1 MASTNAPRPWRSLS
15 VVLAALALVY
25 GLLAVQD
32 LWLPRLGLDLRGG
45 TSITLTASTPDG
57 SDPSPDSMAQ
67 AVEIIRDRVNGSGV
81 AEAEVSTQG
90 SNNVIVAVPGV
101 GEDELVQIVGQTAE
115 LRFRPV
121 LAVVPGASPQEAPA
135 PEETPADGATPAPEG
150 TEEPAAPE
158 DQATV
163 APTEAPTDAASQR
176 AVTGGLTTQET
187 AAPEEAPATELPP
200 AEAPVPTDGE
210 VTPEL
215 LAELQRFDCSDVE
228 VAATDAPEDP
238 LITCDQDSTSRFLL
252 APADV
257 VGTDIRRAT
266 AEIPQAGLGFVVS
279 LDFTGEGADK
289 FYQSTQR
296 LAGQQFPQNDFAI
309 VLDGRVVSYP
319 TVNEPIPGGQAVIEG
334 QFTQQEAQRLATVLS
349 YGALPL
355 SFETSEVTTV
365 SPTLGSEQLQAGLLA
380 GALGLLLVSLY
391 GLLYYRALGTVVIAS
406 LAVAGA
412 FAYGLVVLLGEWI
425 GFTLTLAGIA
435 GLIVA
440 IGITADSFVVF
451 FERVRDDVRDGRSI
465 RMAVETGWVRA
476 RRTILASDAVSL
488 LAAFFLYTFS
498 VGNVRG
504 FAFTLGLTTLI
515 DVFVVF
521 LFTKPLLT
529 LLARSRF
536 FGEGHRFSG
545 LAAERMAAPRRS
557 GRPVPVSRAGTGT
570 TAEEALR

>member
-1 MASTNAPRPWRSLS
+1 VASTNAPRPWRSLG
-15 VVLAALALVY
+15 VVVAALALVY
-25 GLLAVQD
+25 GLMAVQD

-57 SDPSPDSMAQ
+57 SDPSPDSIDQ

-90 SNNVIVAVPGV
+90 SSNVIVAVPGV

-121 LAVVPGASPQEAPA
+121 LAVVPGASPQEVPT
-135 PEETPADGATPAPEG
+135 PEATPTDGATP
-150 TEEPAAPE
+150 TEEATPTAEATPAPA
-158 DQATV
+158 D
-163 APTEAPTDAASQR
+163 QR
-176 AVTGGLTTQET
+176 AVTSGLTAQET
-187 AAPEEAPATELPP
+187 PPAEPPATEGPLV
-200 AEAPVPTDGE
+200 ADGQP
-210 VTPEL
+210 TPEG
-215 LAELQRFDCSDVE
+215 LAQLQAFDCSQVE
-228 VAATDAPEDP
+228 VAASDAPEDP
-238 LITCDQDSTSRFLL
+238 LVTCDQDGTTRFLL

-289 FYQSTQR
+289 FYESTQG
-296 LAGQQFPQNDFAI
+296 LAGQQFPQNAFAI

-365 SPTLGSEQLQAGLLA
+365 SPTLGGEQLEAGLLA

-391 GLLYYRALGTVVIAS
+391 GLLYYRVLGTVVIAS

-440 IGITADSFVVF
+440 IGITADSFVVY
-451 FERVRDDVRDGRSI
+451 FERIRDDVRDGRSI

-545 LAAERMAAPRRS
+545 LAAERTAAPRGS
-557 GRPVPVSRAGTGT
+557 GRSAPAPRARAGTT
-570 TAEEALR
+570 TEEALR

>member
-1 MASTNAPRPWRSLS
+1 VASTNAPRPWRSLS
-15 VVLAALALVY
+15 VVLAALAFVY

-32 LWLPRLGLDLRGG
+32 LWMPRLGLDLRGG

-163 APTEAPTDAASQR
+163 APTEAASQR

-187 AAPEEAPATELPP
+187 AAPEEPPATELPP
-200 AEAPVPTDGE
+200 AETPVPTDGE

-215 LAELQRFDCSDVE
+215 LTELQQFDCSEVE

-238 LITCDQDSTSRFLL
+238 LITCDQDGTSRFLL

-289 FYQSTQR
+289 FYRSTQR
-296 LAGQQFPQNDFAI
+296 LAGQQFPQNAFAI

-557 GRPVPVSRAGTGT
+557 GRPVPASRAGTGT

>member
-1 MASTNAPRPWRSLS
+1 MASTNAPRPWRSLA
-15 VVLAALALVY
+15 VIVAALALVY

-57 SDPSPDSMAQ
+57 SDPSPDSIDQ

-121 LAVVPGASPQEAPA
+121 LAVVPGASPQESPT
-135 PEETPADGATPAPEG
+135 PEATPAPEG
-150 TEEPAAPE
+150 TGEPTAPT
-158 DQATV
+158 DQPTA
-163 APTEAPTDAASQR
+163 APTEAVGQR
-176 AVTGGLTTQET
+176 AVTSGLTAQET
-187 AAPEEAPATELPP
+187 AAPVETPAAEAPPAEQPATEQP
-200 AEAPVPTDGE
+200 ATEGALVADGQP
-210 VTPEL
+210 TPEG
-215 LAELQRFDCSDVE
+215 LAQLQAFDCSQVE

-238 LITCDQDSTSRFLL
+238 LVTCDQDGTTRFLL

-257 VGTDIRRAT
+257 VGTDIGRAT

-279 LDFTGEGADK
+279 LDFTSEGADK
-289 FYQSTQR
+289 FYESTQR
-296 LAGQQFPQNDFAI
+296 LAGQQFPQNAFAI

-365 SPTLGSEQLQAGLLA
+365 SPTLGSEQLEAGLLA

-440 IGITADSFVVF
+440 IGITADSFVVY

-545 LAAERMAAPRRS
+545 LAAERAAAPRRS
-557 GRPVPVSRAGTGT
+557 GRAAPAPRDRAGTT
-570 TAEEALR
+570 TEEALR